1 MVDSNLNILIQRDLF
16 HMAANNENS
25 PNCEESC
32 CEHEE
37 QSSQASGC
45 GGEGIWRKEDQNLD
59 QEILEISINL
69 LWAY

>member
-45 GGEGIWRKEDQNLD
+45 GGEGI
-59 QEILEISINL
+59 
-69 LWAY
+69 

>member
-1 MVDSNLNILIQRDLF
+1 
-16 HMAANNENS
+16 MAANNENS

-32 CEHEE
+32 SDYEE

-59 QEILEISINL
+59 QENLEISSNP
-69 LWAY
+69 LWVY

>member
-37 QSSQASGC
+37 QSCQAVEEKGF
-45 GGEGIWRKEDQNLD
+45 EGKRIR
-59 QEILEISINL
+59 I
-69 LWAY
+69 